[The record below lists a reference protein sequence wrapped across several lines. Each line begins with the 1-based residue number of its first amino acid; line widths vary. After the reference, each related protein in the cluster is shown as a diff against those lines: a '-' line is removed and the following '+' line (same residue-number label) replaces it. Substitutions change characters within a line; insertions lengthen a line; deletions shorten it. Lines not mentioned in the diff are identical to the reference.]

1 MHAVKMNTTLHS
13 LLVSQA
19 DLLESVECNF
29 PGKVTL
35 CFDRYLDYL
44 RVWPRNTDFPL

>member
-1 MHAVKMNTTLHS
+1 MHAVKMNRSPHS

-19 DLLESVECNF
+19 DLLESVECKF
-29 PGKVTL
+29 LAKVTL
-35 CFDRYLDYL
+35 SFDRYHDYL